1 MTTAQKDPVVVVV
14 QLSGGNDYLNTVVP
28 YADPNYYDGRRNL
41 NIPEDQVLHLDD
53 ELGFHPAMGP
63 MARMYKE
70 GNVAV
75 IHGIGYQNSV
85 RSHFRSMDIWHTCEP
100 VKVGTEGWLGRATRE
115 LDPTGENPVTAV
127 NFGHGLPRA
136 LVVPGVS
143 VASVADLSNYGLLT
157 DIAEREKREAVLQR
171 FTNIYAPSM
180 GAGQVMDY
188 LGQTGRDAL
197 KGADILKAAPQKY
210 SSTVEY
216 ASTGIARSLRDI
228 AMTHTAN
235 LGTRIF
241 YTQHGSY
248 DTHAGQA
255 AAHHKLWS
263 ELSVAISDFWDDL
276 REHDADENVIM
287 YLFSEFGRR
296 VRDNGSGT
304 DHGAAGVSFV
314 IGPRVAGGMY
324 STYPDTRAEALD
336 QGDLVPNIDFRSSY
350 ATILEDWLRLDAVP
364 IVNGTFEKLA
374 FVGSGP
380 GGGNGNGV

>member
-1 MTTAQKDPVVVVV
+1 MTTATKDPVLVVV

-28 YADPNYYDGRRNL
+28 YSDSNYYDGRRTL

-53 ELGFHPAMGP
+53 QLGFHPAMGP
-63 MARMYKE
+63 MARMYGE

-75 IHGIGYQNSV
+75 IHGVGYQNSV
-85 RSHFRSMDIWHTCEP
+85 RSHFRAMDIWHTCEP
-100 VKVGTEGWLGRATRE
+100 VKVGTEGWLGRAIRE
-115 LDPTGENPVTAV
+115 IDPKGENPVTAV

-136 LVVPGVS
+136 LVAPGVS
-143 VASVADLSNYGLLT
+143 VASVADLASYGLLT
-157 DIAEREKREAVLQR
+157 DIEEREKREKVLQR
-171 FTNIYAPSM
+171 FTNIYAPTM
-180 GAGQVMDY
+180 GAGRVMDY

-197 KGADILKAAPQKY
+197 KGADILKVAPQRY
-210 SSTVEY
+210 SSSVEY
-216 ASTGIARSLRDI
+216 AGTGIAHSMRDI
-228 AMTHTAN
+228 VMTHIAG
-235 LGTRIF
+235 LGSRIF

-255 AAHHKLWS
+255 PAHSKLWG

-314 IGPRVAGGMY
+314 IGPRVKGGMY
-324 STYPDTRAEALD
+324 STYPETRAEALD
-336 QGDLVPNIDFRSSY
+336 QGDLVPNVDFRSPY
-350 ATILEDWLRLDAVP
+350 TTILEDWLKMDAVP
-364 IVNGTFEKLA
+364 IVNGSFEKLA
-374 FVGSGP
+374 FVG
-380 GGGNGNGV
+380 NGAHGA